1 MLSIERHKQFHKDF
15 STSKLSE
22 KHFAKFIV
30 YLAALIQDKPLPHE
44 AHDHELEGEW
54 KGFREFHIS
63 GDLLII
69 YRRTDDVVNL
79 IRMGSHAQLFG

>member
-1 MLSIERHKQFHKDF
+1 MLSVERHKQFHKDIA
-15 STSKLSE
+15 SLKLSE
-22 KHFAKFIV
+22 KHFTKFIV
-30 YLAALIQDKPLPHE
+30 YLAALIQNEPLPQE

-63 GDLLII
+63 GDVLII
-69 YRRTDDVVNL
+69 YRYDDEVLKL